1 MSRDIIL
8 VTSGIFHPPYSGR
21 MAVHQALRQ
30 MDGFAFRNIPS
41 LEKLPADLSRYSA
54 MVLYYHHKSIS
65 DRALGRLDD
74 FVSGGGGILAIHSAT
89 ASFKESQRYFEILGG
104 RFIGH
109 GPVENFEV
117 RGRKYDIFNGVE
129 PFSIRD
135 ELYIHELQPGI
146 DVHFTISHDGQEA
159 PAVWTHSY
167 GAGRVCYAVP
177 GHTTESMK
185 HPAVQEILR
194 RGLKWACKAE

>member
-1 MSRDIIL
+1 
-8 VTSGIFHPPYSGR
+8 
-21 MAVHQALRQ
+21 
-30 MDGFAFRNIPS
+30 MDGFAFQHVTS

-54 MVLYYHHKSIS
+54 MVLYYHRKAIS

-74 FVSGGGGILAIHSAT
+74 FVRGGGGILAIHSAT

-117 RGRKYDIFNGVE
+117 RGRKYDIFNGIE
-129 PFSIRD
+129 SFSIRD

-146 DVHFTISHDGQEA
+146 DVHFTIAHDGQES

-185 HPAVQEILR
+185 HPAMQEILR
-194 RGLKWACKAE
+194 RGLKWACKEE